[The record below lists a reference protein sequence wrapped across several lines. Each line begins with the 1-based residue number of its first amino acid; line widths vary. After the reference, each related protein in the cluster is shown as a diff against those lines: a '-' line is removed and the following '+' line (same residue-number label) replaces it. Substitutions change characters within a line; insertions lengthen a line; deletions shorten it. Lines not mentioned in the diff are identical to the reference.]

1 MEYEKVMNE
10 ELHSKIDPLEKEKKN
25 LEGMGGGGIKNL

>member
-25 LEGMGGGGIKNL
+25 LEEDKAQL